1 MEWQFALPGTPA
13 VSCRL
18 EKSFWL
24 GRIRLHCNG
33 QEVSR
38 STEKGKPFLVRRSDN
53 TVARVLV
60 KGNGFDYLPKVEV
73 DGKAIA
79 LGRPLSGV
87 EYVIGGLPLVLIV
100 TGGALG
106 GASGAV
112 GTMYNYR
119 VLRSSASMPA
129 KVAGLVGVTAGSFL
143 VYVVLVA
150 LFHSLIGR

>member
-1 MEWQFALPGTPA
+1 
-13 VSCRL
+13 
-18 EKSFWL
+18 
-24 GRIRLHCNG
+24 
-33 QEVSR
+33 
-38 STEKGKPFLVRRSDN
+38 
-53 TVARVLV
+53 V

-79 LGRPLSGV
+79 LGRPLSNV

-112 GTMYNYR
+112 GMMYNYR

-129 KVAGLVGVTAGSFL
+129 KVAGLLGVTAGSFL
-143 VYVVLVA
+143 VYVVLAVLLHA
-150 LFHSLIGR
+150 LIGR